1 MDYVIKNNKKVFI
14 RLDKNGMPVP
24 CSERDK
30 ALFEYSKA
38 KNIMEHIPKT
48 MKKMRFKVE
57 AVPEIKPKEEKKVN
71 GISDDSISREEYIP
85 SDNITRWV
93 EKFGTCDD
101 IISEAKSREEQLL
114 EELKIS
120 DSELLDILHIIEIE
134 KPKDMF
140 GAWQLYKKIKD
151 NRKKRR
157 TIKDELLIIEDVLEN
172 VSNISCFHREKIQ
185 KAINGLFTRKYT
197 FRVIEED
204 EKNEVMQSL

>member
-140 GAWQLYKKIKD
+140 GAWRLYKKIKD

>member
-1 MDYVIKNNKKVFI
+1 
-14 RLDKNGMPVP
+14 MPVP

-30 ALFEYSKA
+30 ALFKYSKA

>member
-48 MKKMRFKVE
+48 MKKMHFKVE
-57 AVPEIKPKEEKKVN
+57 AVPEIKPKEEKKVG

-101 IISEAKSREEQLL
+101 VISEAKSREEQLL
-114 EELKIS
+114 EELKKS
-120 DSELLDILHIIEIE
+120 DRELLDILHIIEIE

-140 GAWQLYKKIKD
+140 GAWKLYKKIKD

-157 TIKDELLIIEDVLEN
+157 SIKDELLIIENVLEN

-185 KAINGLFTRKYT
+185 KAIKGLFNRKYA

-204 EKNEVMQSL
+204 EKNEVVQSL